1 MVVCIWAVAK
11 QVERKRAIKTKCRVR
26 IGSENVELSWQE
38 AEVVVDAE
46 GLFSVTSATSVV
58 EKELEPQGSQRSRRK
73 ANPGKI
79 RRLVG
84 RGVEA

>member
-1 MVVCIWAVAK
+1 MVDGIWAFAK

-46 GLFSVTSATSVV
+46 GLFAVTSVIAVV
-58 EKELEPQGSQRSRRK
+58 EKELEPQGSQRSRGK